1 MKEPD
6 FLPSRT
12 VCNCGFT
19 RAYRFPNLVA
29 ESVTTGKGCMFVFTP
44 KIYVFILQDWELFHS
59 SLGCYIWSYWSSQPT
74 LQPLEIL
81 LLLSPPAVKEG
92 WESILKSF
100 PHPLQVV
107 KRKDHFS
114 LLGLP
119 HPKFHLQ
126 RCRHLIPCP
135 SSKSLRMNRGLFIEA
150 LLHIPICLRLYKASL
165 MHIVIHLNSVLAILS
180 LTLKIWKKDSHWLL
194 MSIFYLKIP

>member
-1 MKEPD
+1 
-6 FLPSRT
+6 
-12 VCNCGFT
+12 
-19 RAYRFPNLVA
+19 
-29 ESVTTGKGCMFVFTP
+29 MFVFTP
-44 KIYVFILQDWELFHS
+44 KSMSLYSRIENSFTVAWVVISEVTEVHS
-59 SLGCYIWSYWSSQPT
+59 LHSNQ
-74 LQPLEIL
+74 LEIL